1 VAKKKGKGVAVLI
14 AIGEPSKLLKTIK
27 SRKKKNGKK
36 K

>member
-1 VAKKKGKGVAVLI
+1 MAKKKGKGVAILI

>member
-1 VAKKKGKGVAVLI
+1 MAKKKGKGVAILI

-27 SRKKKNGKK
+27 SRKKNGKK

>member
-1 VAKKKGKGVAVLI
+1 MAKKKGKGVAILI

-27 SRKKKNGKK
+27 SRKKNDKK